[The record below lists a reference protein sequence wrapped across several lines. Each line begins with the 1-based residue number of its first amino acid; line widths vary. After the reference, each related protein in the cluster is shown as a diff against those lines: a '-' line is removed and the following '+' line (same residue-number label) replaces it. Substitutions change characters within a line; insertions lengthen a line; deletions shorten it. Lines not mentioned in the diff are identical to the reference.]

1 MPHPPQTPVQDAV
14 NKSPFLRSLRFL
26 LFRIECFRLTRVV
39 EIIAH
44 RGASA
49 DAPENTLASIEL
61 AWRQHAD
68 AVEVDVQFSKDGE
81 IVVIHDAHTRRT
93 AGFRGK
99 VRGLTLAQLKKL
111 DAGRWKH
118 PKWAGERIPTLGEAL
133 AIVPPDK
140 RFFIEIKCRAEALPQ
155 FEKIITRSPL
165 PPAQIVTI
173 GFDLELMARIK
184 KGIPALEVCWISQFW
199 RNWRTGG
206 WRPKPETLIRKAREA
221 GLDGL
226 DLGRRGPINAKFMA
240 QARAANLKVYVW
252 TVDSPTRARR
262 LLQAG
267 VDGITSNRPGWL
279 REKLSPRGT

>member
-1 MPHPPQTPVQDAV
+1 
-14 NKSPFLRSLRFL
+14 
-26 LFRIECFRLTRVV
+26 V

-68 AVEVDVQFSKDGE
+68 AVEVDVQFSKDCQ
-81 IVVIHDAHTRRT
+81 IMVIHDAHTRRT

-99 VRGLTLAQLKKL
+99 IRELTLAELKKL

-118 PKWAGERIPTLGEAL
+118 PRWAGERIPTLDEAL
-133 AIVPPDK
+133 AIVPPGK
-140 RFFIEIKCRAEALPQ
+140 RFFIEIKCSGEAIPQ
-155 FEKIITRSPL
+155 FEKVITRSRLARP
-165 PPAQIVTI
+165 QIVVI
-173 GFDLELMARIK
+173 GFDLELMKQIK
-184 KGIPALEVCWISQFW
+184 TRIPAIEVCWISQFW

-206 WRPKPETLIRKAREA
+206 WRPKPETLIRKARAA

-226 DLGRRGPINAKFMA
+226 DLGRRGPINASFMA
-240 QARAANLKVYVW
+240 KAREANLKVYVW
-252 TVDSPTRARR
+252 TVDSPARARR

-267 VDGITSNRPGWL
+267 VDGITTNRPGWL
-279 REKLSPRGT
+279 REKLSQTLTRQVP